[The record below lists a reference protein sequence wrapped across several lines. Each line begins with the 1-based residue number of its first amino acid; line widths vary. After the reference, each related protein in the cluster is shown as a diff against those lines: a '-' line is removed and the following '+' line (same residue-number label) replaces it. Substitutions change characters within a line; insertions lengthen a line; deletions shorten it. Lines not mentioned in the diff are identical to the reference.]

1 MPAFGTTYTGPSPY
15 STSAPAPYSW
25 QQTAPSNQATGQR
38 QKSQSSSF
46 QNSEG
51 SSSSESGESYS
62 PQQQSWISALYPQL
76 KARFDTSSPQTR
88 MNQPFSAYSSVGG
101 TPGNFTD
108 IVASDVWSPQQ
119 IQAQVNQ
126 SRAQTQADAGG
137 QVRQMQQRLSGAG
150 FQSRASPLSNELE
163 GAIQGRAL
171 AASTGAEN
179 DLRFKAAEGN
189 AANVLKGQGLQTQV
203 ELGRSADERARR
215 AMMLAARAQDLETSS
230 ADQNALLQ
238 AMGYYSRPLQRASSK
253 SSQMAKGG
261 SSSYSSSQQD
271 SGEDRVASQ
280 ISF

>member
-1 MPAFGTTYTGPSPY
+1 MVAFGTTYTGPGPY
-15 STSAPAPYSW
+15 STSQPASYNW
-25 QQTAPSNQATGQR
+25 QQTAPSNQVTGQR

-51 SSSSESGESYS
+51 SSSSESGESYN
-62 PQQQSWISALYPQL
+62 PQQSAWISALYPQL
-76 KARFDTSSPQTR
+76 KARFDTASPQTR

-108 IVASDVWSPQQ
+108 IIASDVWSPQQ
-119 IQAQVNQ
+119 IQQQVNQ
-126 SRAQTQADAGG
+126 MRAQNSADAGG
-137 QVRQMQQRLSGAG
+137 QTRQMTQRLAGAG
-150 FQSRASPLSNELE
+150 FQSISPLRNELE

-171 AASTGAEN
+171 AASSGGEN

-189 AANVLKGQGLQTQV
+189 AANRLKGQGLQTQV

-238 AMGYYSRPLQRASSK
+238 AMGYYSRPLQRAKSQ

>member
-1 MPAFGTTYTGPSPY
+1 MPAFGSTYTGPSPY
-15 STSAPAPYSW
+15 STSAPAPYTW
-25 QQTAPSNQATGQR
+25 QQTSPSNQATGQR
-38 QKSQSSSF
+38 SKSQSTSF

-76 KARFDTSSPQTR
+76 KARFDTSSPQTK

-137 QVRQMQQRLSGAG
+137 QVRQMEQRLSGAG
-150 FQSRASPLSNELE
+150 FQSTSALGKELE
-163 GAIQGRAL
+163 GGIQGRAL

-179 DLRFKAAEGN
+179 DLRYQAAAGN
-189 AANVLKGQGLQTQV
+189 AANRLKGQGLQTQV